1 MARAGHRVRGRKR
14 QRSGPVGR
22 SRHRTHGRRSRPG
35 SPPLARPAPPPAFL
49 PQAPP
54 DVLAAAC
61 DSAPAES
68 GTQQARFQAARLSA
82 RPLSAR
88 DGRWRAR
95 HELKGT
101 TPMDAEQVAGHA
113 FSRRSALKR
122 TAGVGLLLS
131 QAAIFEQLAV
141 KPARA
146 RAATLSASA
155 TSSTSFSDIQ
165 FNLGS
170 FFNAAQT
177 LNDGGGAVQVQ
188 FPPVFALT
196 QPLALNRTRAP
207 PTRPPS
213 PPP

>member
-1 MARAGHRVRGRKR
+1 
-14 QRSGPVGR
+14 
-22 SRHRTHGRRSRPG
+22 
-35 SPPLARPAPPPAFL
+35 
-49 PQAPP
+49 
-54 DVLAAAC
+54 
-61 DSAPAES
+61 
-68 GTQQARFQAARLSA
+68 
-82 RPLSAR
+82 
-88 DGRWRAR
+88 
-95 HELKGT
+95 
-101 TPMDAEQVAGHA
+101 MDAEQVAGHA

-131 QAAIFEQLAV
+131 QAAIFEQLAF

-188 FPPVFALT
+188 FPPVFALI
-196 QPLALNRTRAP
+196 QPLTLNRTPSTADQTTFASALTTIEDSFEASP
-207 PTRPPS
+207 EGLLIQSVAYGIPYFSLLSKSVVSANIPTALASGQPVLIEAVPFDTDVVNGLVGGPKS
-213 PPP
+213 VNPGVTKAGSTST